1 MEAVVIK
8 NWNQHGDYML
18 YARMVDETK
27 KWIML
32 ETAGTIIT
40 ARGKKDA
47 LDDFCKLLTK
57 QKINFSRNDA

>member
-1 MEAVVIK
+1 MEVVTIE

-18 YARMVDETK
+18 YAKMVDETK

-32 ETAGTIIT
+32 ETQGTTIR

-47 LDDFCKLLTK
+47 LDIFCKMLKK
-57 QKINFSRNDA
+57 QKINFARI